1 MMMTALASCKLER
14 IEGSVTGG
22 GLGRGISPFGLK
34 DTSLQ
39 RQRGKTRNGVVI
51 KSRLGLVREST
62 LVHLVIRC
70 VTSEVQ
76 PQGLE
81 GLQVTNT
88 AQG

>member
-14 IEGSVTGG
+14 IEGSVTG

-39 RQRGKTRNGVVI
+39 RQRGKTRNGFVI

-62 LVHLVIRC
+62 LVHLVIR
-70 VTSEVQ
+70 
-76 PQGLE
+76 
-81 GLQVTNT
+81 
-88 AQG
+88 

>member
-1 MMMTALASCKLER
+1 MMTVLARCKLER
-14 IEGSVTGG
+14 IEGSVTG

-62 LVHLVIRC
+62 LLHLVIRC